1 MNLLFLD
8 SLQGYPYRKKV
19 SFFNV
24 RRATNLTARR
34 NSPLLIITKFFLSKV
49 YRNISS
55 FSSMETQPCFSPRL
69 SPSSNDVGWE
79 VFSPLP
85 TMKETE

>member
-8 SLQGYPYRKKV
+8 SLQGYPYRKKF

-34 NSPLLIITKFFLSKV
+34 NSPLLIIATLFLSKV

-55 FSSMETQPCFSPRL
+55 FSSMETQPCFSPHL